1 MLVCVPN
8 DPQPDSAEQSTKS
21 SLTSRP
27 VILPT
32 TFYADLVTLSAQTG
46 TVAASVLSNE
56 IMVPLDALHLPL
68 PPPPVTLSEMESSPA
83 MAILKQAGLE
93 AVVMVHPSAE
103 SSSHTVMSCRTGPD
117 GMWLPLN
124 VLPSE
129 CSEDVTREG
138 VLEDPNGGN
147 DGPVPAAIDSNE
159 PSVSGAIPEAGGGLS
174 ALSECSYQAV
184 LVGSRS
190 RLRTNE
196 ALRTSEASL
205 YLFAHGDSSAAPAAV
220 LVLTPSATVELKQC
234 RCTKCGDDSDVA
246 QATTL
251 SQRVLLVTPSA
262 ASPWAWH
269 LSVPASVDT
278 AGTGWTLLND
288 WSMCISSV
296 VNNLQAAH
304 ALSLKPPPLAISTSS
319 SSSFNSPALLSS
331 YGRSKTCISRSSAC
345 PPHLKIR
352 STSPHS
358 ATSARINTLYSPIS
372 PSPRSLKSI
381 AYSDS
386 EFHRYRQR
394 VPFSPPP
401 QFRPSSSSPTE
412 SRESSRANA
421 QSTTPT
427 PPSIAYSV
435 PTSPTAGSEFKLDTF
450 PSLAAASPVD
460 AVTPSDY
467 DGTASSRFHPSPIPY
482 VSVPDREGH
491 YSVTPPTTIASSIQQ
506 HAPLSLVTLVR
517 SGSIQEGSRRNA
529 GTGGIQRAS
538 PSIDLVRTAAMNNAA
553 AAAAFSSSTS
563 IISVS
568 SSLNSSVRTGKEN
581 ITAGGVS
588 LTRTGS
594 ISSSS
599 TRKSQEQH
607 QQRGRRISI
616 LPAFISNIGS
626 AVAKMKRSR
635 TVTR

>member
-1 MLVCVPN
+1 
-8 DPQPDSAEQSTKS
+8 
-21 SLTSRP
+21 
-27 VILPT
+27 
-32 TFYADLVTLSAQTG
+32 
-46 TVAASVLSNE
+46 
-56 IMVPLDALHLPL
+56 MVPLDALHLPL
-68 PPPPVTLSEMESSPA
+68 PPPPVTLSEMQSSPTT
-83 MAILKQAGLE
+83 AILKQASLE
-93 AVVMVHPSAE
+93 AVVMVHPSAG
-103 SSSHTVMSCRTGPD
+103 SDSHTVMSCRTGPD

-129 CSEDVTREG
+129 CSEDVMREG
-138 VLEDPNGGN
+138 VLEDPNGGS
-147 DGPVPAAIDSNE
+147 DGPIQAAIDSNGS
-159 PSVSGAIPEAGGGLS
+159 SVSGASPEAGSGLG

-196 ALRTSEASL
+196 AARTSEASL
-205 YLFAHGDSSAAPAAV
+205 YLFAHGDSSATPSAV

-234 RCTKCGDDSDVA
+234 RCTKCGDEHVA

-251 SQRVLLVTPSA
+251 AQRVLLVRPSA
-262 ASPWAWH
+262 ASPWLWH
-269 LSVPASVDT
+269 LSIPASVDT
-278 AGTGWTLLND
+278 TGTGWTLLND

-296 VNNLQAAH
+296 VNSLQAAH

-319 SSSFNSPALLSS
+319 SSSLNSPALLSS

-372 PSPRSLKSI
+372 PSPRSLQSI

-412 SRESSRANA
+412 SRESNRANA

-491 YSVTPPTTIASSIQQ
+491 SSVTPPTTIASSIQQ

-538 PSIDLVRTAAMNNAA
+538 PSIDLVRTAALNNAA
-553 AAAAFSSSTS
+553 AAAAFSSNTS

-568 SSLNSSVRTGKEN
+568 SSINSSVRAGKEN
-581 ITAGGVS
+581 MTAGGVG
-588 LTRTGS
+588 LTRAGS

-626 AVAKMKRSR
+626 AVASMKRSR